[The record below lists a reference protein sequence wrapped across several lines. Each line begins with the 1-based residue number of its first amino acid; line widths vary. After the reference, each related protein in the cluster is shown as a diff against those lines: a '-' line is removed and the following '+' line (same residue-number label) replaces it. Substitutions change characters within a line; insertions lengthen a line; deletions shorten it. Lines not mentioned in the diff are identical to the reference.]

1 MVTQVVVEA
10 DGASRGNPGPAAYGA
25 LVRDADTGEVLA
37 EDAQTL
43 GVTTNNVAEYSGLVA
58 GLALAAAHAPGA
70 EVEVRMDSKLVVE
83 QMSGNW
89 KIKNADLA
97 VLADKAHA
105 AHPGPVR
112 YVWVPRDQNGDA
124 DRLGNEA
131 LDGKR
136 SGITVV
142 GQRDAGPARA
152 GSEPEAAGNVESPR
166 RSRGWSGDTEPPT
179 TLVLVR
185 HGVTAMTVDK
195 RFSGGLGGAN
205 PPLSEL
211 GIEQARETGAW
222 LKSLSAH
229 VDDVLTS
236 PVLRTRQTAE
246 VIAGVLGKQAEEAP
260 AFAEMEFGRWDGLS
274 FTEVAEKHGDDMSAW
289 FASLDAA
296 PHGGESFRQVE
307 QRVLA
312 GLDELVAHH
321 AGRNLVL
328 VSHVTPIKV
337 LVARALGAPLEA
349 VYRMELTPA
358 SVTAISYFPDTRPAH
373 VRELSPSAGGGVGD
387 VPPYLA
393 SLRLFNA
400 KPGEVPVTL

>member
-1 MVTQVVVEA
+1 MVTRVVVEA

-25 LVRDADTGEVLA
+25 LVRDAETGEVLA
-37 EDAQTL
+37 EDARTL

-70 EVEVRMDSKLVVE
+70 EVEVRMDSKLVIE

-97 VLADKAHA
+97 VLADKARV

-112 YVWVPRDQNGDA
+112 YVWVPRDENGDA

-136 SGITVV
+136 SGITV
-142 GQRDAGPARA
+142 AGRSDDGAA
-152 GSEPEAAGNVESPR
+152 QTGSAAAGNVESPR
-166 RSRGWSGDTEPPT
+166 RSRGWSVDTEPPT

-205 PPLSEL
+205 PPLSDL

-236 PVLRTRQTAE
+236 PVLRTVQTAE
-246 VIAGVLGKQAEEAP
+246 VIADMLGKQAEEVP

-274 FTEVAEKHGDDMSAW
+274 FTEVAERHADDMSAW

-307 QRVLA
+307 QRVMS
-312 GLDELVAHH
+312 GLDELVTQR
-321 AGRNLVL
+321 AGRTLVL

-373 VRELSPSAGGGVGD
+373 VREQSPPAGGGVGG

-400 KPGEVPVTL
+400 KPGEASFTL

>member
-1 MVTQVVVEA
+1 LVEGVVVEA

-25 LVRDADTGEVLA
+25 LLRDAETGEVIA
-37 EDAQTL
+37 EAADTL
-43 GVTTNNVAEYSGLVA
+43 GVATNNVAEYSGLLA
-58 GLALAAAHAPGA
+58 GLALAAEHAPNA
-70 EVEVRMDSKLVVE
+70 AVEVRMDSKLVIE

-97 VLADKAHA
+97 VLAERARA

-112 YVWVPRDQNGDA
+112 YVWVPREQNRAA

-136 SGITVV
+136 SGVTVV
-142 GQRDAGPARA
+142 RPAG
-152 GSEPEAAGNVESPR
+152 EGNVESPTR
-166 RSRGWSGDTEPPT
+166 GRGWSGDTQPPT

-205 PPLSEL
+205 PPLSEV
-211 GIEQARETGAW
+211 GIEQARETGRW
-222 LKSLSAH
+222 LRSLSEH
-229 VDDVLTS
+229 VDEVLTS
-236 PVLRTRQTAE
+236 PVLRTVQTAE
-246 VIAGVLGKQAEEAP
+246 VIAEVLGQRPQQVP

-274 FTEVAEKHGDDMSAW
+274 FAEVAERHGDDMRAW

-296 PHGGESFRQVE
+296 PHGGESFREVE
-307 QRVLA
+307 QRVVA
-312 GLDELVAHH
+312 GLDELVTER
-321 AGRNLVL
+321 AGRTLVL

-337 LVARALGAPLEA
+337 LVARALGAPLDA
-349 VYRMELTPA
+349 VYRMELSPA
-358 SVTAISYFPDTRPAH
+358 SVSVISYYPDTRPAH
-373 VRELSPSAGGGVGD
+373 VREQSPAAGGGVGD

-400 KPGEVPVTL
+400 RPGETPLAL

>member
-1 MVTQVVVEA
+1 MVTRVVVEA

-25 LVRDADTGEVLA
+25 LVRDAETGEVLA
-37 EDAQTL
+37 EDARTL

-70 EVEVRMDSKLVVE
+70 EVEVRMDSKLVIE

-97 VLADKAHA
+97 VLADKARV

-112 YVWVPRDQNGDA
+112 YVWVPRDENGDA

-136 SGITVV
+136 SGITV
-142 GQRDAGPARA
+142 AGRSDDGAA
-152 GSEPEAAGNVESPR
+152 QTGSAAAGNVESPR
-166 RSRGWSGDTEPPT
+166 RSRGWSADTEPPT

-205 PPLSEL
+205 PPLSDL

-236 PVLRTRQTAE
+236 PVLRTMQTAE
-246 VIAGVLGKQAEEAP
+246 VIADMLGKQAEEVP

-274 FTEVAEKHGDDMSAW
+274 FTEVAERHADDMSAW

-307 QRVLA
+307 QRVMS
-312 GLDELVAHH
+312 GLDELVTQR
-321 AGRNLVL
+321 AGRTLVL

-373 VRELSPSAGGGVGD
+373 VREQSPPAGGGVGD

-400 KPGEVPVTL
+400 KPGEAPFTL